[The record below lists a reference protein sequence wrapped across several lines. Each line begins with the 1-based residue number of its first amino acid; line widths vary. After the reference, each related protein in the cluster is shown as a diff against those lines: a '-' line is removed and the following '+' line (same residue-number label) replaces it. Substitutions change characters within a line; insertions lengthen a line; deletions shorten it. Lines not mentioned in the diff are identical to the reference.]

1 MYKYLILF
9 FLFINTNL
17 SAEVVQNITVS
28 GNDRIS
34 KETIRVYGEIELN
47 KNYSTPEVNKILKNL
62 YKTEFFEDV
71 KISLANGVL
80 NIIVKEY
87 PVTNSIDLRPEKST
101 QIKKKI
107 LQLLSLQ
114 EKDSFIENKIAE
126 DVNQIKKIYAS
137 MGFNFVNVE
146 AKIEK
151 FDDSRVNVVYF
162 LEKGEKTN
170 ISKINFI
177 GDKKIKEKRLRDII
191 VSEEKKFWKFLSR
204 NTFLNSTNVELDK
217 RLLINY
223 YKSLGYY
230 DVQVLSDK
238 AEISKDNFTTLTYT
252 INAGNR
258 YRINKISTNVSDVL
272 NKKIFSSL
280 EKNFTEVIGK
290 YYSPFIVTKLLNNLD
305 DLIAKNDLQFIEHSV
320 NEILEGESIEIKINV
335 FEGKKI
341 LVEKINILG
350 NQVTDESVIR
360 SELLLDEGDPFNAL
374 KLDKTIA
381 KLKAR
386 NLFGSVKPS
395 IKTGSKNNQKII
407 DIEVEEK
414 PTGEISAGA
423 GIGTTGGSF
432 AFSVVENNWLG
443 KGVNVSTTLDVSK
456 ESFTGGLNVTDPNYN
471 YSGNSLTYFA
481 KNTTNDKPTS
491 GYKNNIVSTGLGT
504 KFEQYKDIYLS
515 PALSFSYDDLQVQST
530 ASDSLKKQKGTFSDL
545 SFSYGITADRRDRVY
560 APTEGHI
567 ISFSQQV
574 PVYADSP
581 YLDNTFTFSTY
592 KTFSPNAVG
601 IFKFFAAGIN
611 GLDDKDVRLSQRK
624 YIPQNRLRGFK
635 AGNMGPKDG
644 DDYVGGNYALA
655 TNFEMSLPNLL
666 PESTKTDVGLFLD
679 LGNLFEADYDSSID
693 DSNAVRASTGIT
705 TQWLSPV
712 GPMSFVLSQN
722 ISKAST
728 DQTERFSFRLGTSF

>member
-87 PVTNSIDLRPEKST
+87 AVTNSIDLRPEKST

-162 LEKGEKTN
+162 LEKGKKTN

-335 FEGKKI
+335 FEGKKL

-350 NQVTDESVIR
+350 NQVTNESVIR
-360 SELLLDEGDPFNAL
+360 SELLLDEGDPFSAL

-395 IKTGSKNNQKII
+395 IKTGSDNNQKII
-407 DIEVEEK
+407 DIEIEEK

-456 ESFTGGLNVTDPNYN
+456 ESFTGGLKVTDPNYR

-515 PALSFSYDDLQVQST
+515 PALSFSYDDLQVLST
-530 ASDSLKKQKGTFSDL
+530 ASEALKKQKGTFSDL

-560 APTEGHI
+560 APTEGYI
-567 ISFSQQV
+567 TSFSQQV

-601 IFKFFAAGIN
+601 TFKFFAAGIN
-611 GLDDKDVRLSQRK
+611 GLGDKDVRLSQRK

-666 PESTKTDVGLFLD
+666 PESTKTDVSLFLD
-679 LGNLFEADYDSSID
+679 FGNLFEADYDSSID
-693 DSNAVRASTGIT
+693 DSNAVRAVTGVT
-705 TQWLSPV
+705 TNWLSPV

-728 DQTERFSFRLGTSF
+728 DQTETFSFRLGTSF

>member
-1 MYKYLILF
+1 MFKYLILF
-9 FLFINTNL
+9 FLFININL

-87 PVTNSIDLRPEKST
+87 AVTNSIDLRPEKST

-162 LEKGEKTN
+162 LEKGKKTN

-335 FEGKKI
+335 FEGKKL

-350 NQVTDESVIR
+350 NQVTNESVIR
-360 SELLLDEGDPFNAL
+360 SELLLDEGDPFSAL

-395 IKTGSKNNQKII
+395 IKTGSDNNQKII
-407 DIEVEEK
+407 DIEIEEK

-515 PALSFSYDDLQVQST
+515 PALSFSYDDLQVLST
-530 ASDSLKKQKGTFSDL
+530 ASEALKKQKGTFSDL

-567 ISFSQQV
+567 TSFSQQV

-635 AGNMGPKDG
+635 AGGMGPKDG

-666 PESTKTDVGLFLD
+666 PESTKTDVGFFLD
-679 LGNLFEADYDSSID
+679 FGNLFEADYDSSID
-693 DSNAVRASTGIT
+693 DSNAVRAVTGVT
-705 TQWLSPV
+705 TNWLSPV

>member
-1 MYKYLILF
+1 M
-9 FLFINTNL
+9 
-17 SAEVVQNITVS
+17 
-28 GNDRIS
+28 
-34 KETIRVYGEIELN
+34 
-47 KNYSTPEVNKILKNL
+47 
-62 YKTEFFEDV
+62 
-71 KISLANGVL
+71 
-80 NIIVKEY
+80 
-87 PVTNSIDLRPEKST
+87 
-101 QIKKKI
+101 
-107 LQLLSLQ
+107 
-114 EKDSFIENKIAE
+114 
-126 DVNQIKKIYAS
+126 
-137 MGFNFVNVE
+137 
-146 AKIEK
+146 
-151 FDDSRVNVVYF
+151 
-162 LEKGEKTN
+162 
-170 ISKINFI
+170 
-177 GDKKIKEKRLRDII
+177 
-191 VSEEKKFWKFLSR
+191 SR

-335 FEGKKI
+335 FEGKKL

-350 NQVTDESVIR
+350 NQVTNESVIR
-360 SELLLDEGDPFNAL
+360 SELLLDEGDPFSAL

-395 IKTGSKNNQKII
+395 IKTGSDNNQKII
-407 DIEVEEK
+407 DIEIEEK

-456 ESFTGGLNVTDPNYN
+456 ESFTGGLKVTDPNYR

-601 IFKFFAAGIN
+601 TFKFFATSIT

-635 AGNMGPKDG
+635 AGAMGPKDG

-679 LGNLFEADYDSSID
+679 FGNLFEADYDSSID
-693 DSNAVRASTGIT
+693 DSNAVRAVTGVT
-705 TQWLSPV
+705 TNWLSPV

-728 DQTERFSFRLGTSF
+728 DQTETFSFRLGTSF

>member
-624 YIPQNRLRGFK
+624 YIPRNRLRGFK

>member
-47 KNYSTPEVNKILKNL
+47 KNYSTSEVNKILKNL

-87 PVTNSIDLRPEKST
+87 AVTNSIDLRPEKST

-515 PALSFSYDDLQVQST
+515 PALSFSYDDLQVLST
-530 ASDSLKKQKGTFSDL
+530 ASEALKKQKGTFSDL

-693 DSNAVRASTGIT
+693 DSNAVRAVTGVT
-705 TQWLSPV
+705 TNWLSPV

>member
-87 PVTNSIDLRPEKST
+87 AVTNSIDLRPEKST

-162 LEKGEKTN
+162 LEKGKKTN

-335 FEGKKI
+335 FEGKKL

-350 NQVTDESVIR
+350 NQVTNESVIR
-360 SELLLDEGDPFNAL
+360 SELLLDEGDPFSAL

-395 IKTGSKNNQKII
+395 IKTGSDNNQKII
-407 DIEVEEK
+407 DIEIEEK

-443 KGVNVSTTLDVSK
+443 RGVNVSTTLDVSK
-456 ESFTGGLNVTDPNYN
+456 ESFTGGLKVTDPNYR

-515 PALSFSYDDLQVQST
+515 PALSFSYDDLQVLST
-530 ASDSLKKQKGTFSDL
+530 ASEALKKQKGTFSDL

-567 ISFSQQV
+567 TSFSQQV

-601 IFKFFAAGIN
+601 TFKFFATSIT

-635 AGNMGPKDG
+635 AGAMGPKDG

-666 PESTKTDVGLFLD
+666 PESTKTDVGFFLD
-679 LGNLFEADYDSSID
+679 FGNLFEADYDSSID
-693 DSNAVRASTGIT
+693 DSNAVRAVTGVT
-705 TQWLSPV
+705 TNWLSPV

-728 DQTERFSFRLGTSF
+728 DQTETFSFRLGTSF

>member
-87 PVTNSIDLRPEKST
+87 AVTNSIDLRPEKST

-162 LEKGEKTN
+162 LEKGKKTN

-335 FEGKKI
+335 FEGKKL

-350 NQVTDESVIR
+350 NQVTNESVIR
-360 SELLLDEGDPFNAL
+360 SELLLDEGDPFSAL

-395 IKTGSKNNQKII
+395 IKTGSDNNQKII
-407 DIEVEEK
+407 DIEIEEK

-456 ESFTGGLNVTDPNYN
+456 ESFTGGLKVTDPNYR

-515 PALSFSYDDLQVQST
+515 PALSFSYDDLQVLST
-530 ASDSLKKQKGTFSDL
+530 ASEALKKQKGTFSDL

-560 APTEGHI
+560 APTEGYI
-567 ISFSQQV
+567 TSFSQQV

-581 YLDNTFTFSTY
+581 YLDNTFNFSTY

-601 IFKFFAAGIN
+601 TFKFFATSIT

-635 AGNMGPKDG
+635 AGAMGPKDG

-666 PESTKTDVGLFLD
+666 PESTKTDVGFFLD
-679 LGNLFEADYDSSID
+679 FGNLFEADYDSSID
-693 DSNAVRASTGIT
+693 DSNAVRAVTGVT
-705 TQWLSPV
+705 TNWLSPV

-728 DQTERFSFRLGTSF
+728 DQTETFSFRLGTSF

>member
-9 FLFINTNL
+9 SLFININL

-47 KNYSTPEVNKILKNL
+47 KNYSTSEVNKILKNL

-71 KISLANGVL
+71 KISLTNGVL
-80 NIIVKEY
+80 DIIVKEY

-107 LQLLSLQ
+107 LQLLQLQ

-126 DVNQIKKIYAS
+126 DINQIKKIYAS

-151 FDDSRVNVVYF
+151 FGDTRVNVVYF

-204 NTFLNSTNVELDK
+204 NTFLNPINVELDK

-230 DVQVLSDK
+230 DVQVLSNK
-238 AEISKDNFTTLTYT
+238 AEISKDNLTTLTYT

-272 NKKIFSSL
+272 DKKIFSSL

-290 YYSPFIVTKLLNNLD
+290 YYSPFTITKLLNDLD
-305 DLIAKNDLQFIEHSV
+305 DLIAKNDLQFVEHSV

-335 FEGKKI
+335 FEGPKL

-381 KLKAR
+381 KLKSR
-386 NLFGSVKPS
+386 DIFGSVKKS
-395 IKTGSKNNQKII
+395 IKNGSKNNQKII

-443 KGVNVSTTLDVSK
+443 KGINVGTNLDVSK
-456 ESFTGGLNVTDPNYN
+456 ESFTGGLKVTDPNYN

-481 KNTTNDKPTS
+481 KNTSNDKPDS
-491 GYKNNIVSTGLGT
+491 GYKNNIISTGLGT
-504 KFEQYKDIYLS
+504 QFEQYKDIYLS
-515 PALSFSYDDLQVQST
+515 PSLSFSYDDLQVQST

-574 PVYADSP
+574 PLYADSP
-581 YLDNTFTFSTY
+581 YLDNTFSFSSY
-592 KTFSPNAVG
+592 KTFSPDAVG
-601 IFKFFAAGIN
+601 TFKFFTATIN

-624 YIPQNRLRGFK
+624 FIPGKRLRGFK
-635 AGNMGPKDG
+635 AGRIGPRDG
-644 DDYVGGNYALA
+644 LDYVGGNYAVA

-679 LGNLFEADYDSSID
+679 FGNLFEADYDSSID
-693 DSNAVRASTGIT
+693 DSSALRASTGIT

-712 GPMSFVLSQN
+712 GPMSFVLAQN
-722 ISKAST
+722 GSKAST
-728 DQTERFSFRLGTSF
+728 DQTERYSFRLGTSF